1 VKISLKSLQAK
12 LLAPLVAA
20 GVLVVVV
27 TIMAM
32 VQLQSSEL
40 VDAGLITARAVEQ
53 QVRSLR
59 TFYTREVVD
68 RANEMG
74 TRVNYDYPERRD
86 TLPLPDTLVHE
97 LGAQIGE
104 EYPGTLVRLYSD
116 HPFPHRAANA
126 SYDAFEKEALAALRR
141 DPAQPFYRI
150 ERYKDRHGTERLSMR
165 YAAADL
171 MRASCVSCHNA
182 HPESPKT
189 DWRVGDLSGVVEVV
203 VPVDTMAAGFE
214 AGTLR
219 LSLVIAVGFLITVA
233 FTTFSG
239 SRSIR
244 PIAGLVRVFSD
255 VGRGNLMSRATVTTS
270 DEFAV
275 LGRSTNEMIA
285 RLREVVGRLLAAS
298 TQVSAASEQILAS
311 SRQQEEGAVEQTGC
325 YEEIS
330 GTARGNSDAAR
341 NIAREA
347 DALKATSERMLEA
360 VENGRESLEAT
371 RAAMRLIVAQNEVIA
386 ERTQRLYEKSEAI
399 IRIVDII
406 DEVSDRLDLLAL
418 NAGLEGSRVG
428 EVGKGFM
435 LVAEEMR
442 RLAENVSRSTN
453 EIKTTIQEIHRFTQ
467 GSISASN
474 QGAEATKSGARE
486 TDKMSEAIEAIFALI
501 EKSTEAA
508 RRITVATQQQL
519 SSTQQV
525 VDALG
530 EMNRISN
537 RGLSASRQVTEAA
550 AELTNLASSLNE
562 TVATFKLAG
571 DEVSDGQ
578 PPVS

>member
-1 VKISLKSLQAK
+1 MKITLQAK
-12 LLAPLVAA
+12 LLVPLVLA

-27 TIMAM
+27 TIAAM
-32 VQLQSSEL
+32 VQLQASQL

-59 TFYTREVVD
+59 TFYTHEVVD

-74 TRVNYDYPERRD
+74 TRINYDYPERRD

-97 LGAQIGE
+97 LGAQIGQ
-104 EYPGTLVRLYSD
+104 EYPGTVVRLFSE
-116 HPFPHRAANA
+116 HPFPHRAPNEA
-126 SYDAFEKEALAALRR
+126 YDTFEKEALASLKSNPNQA
-141 DPAQPFYRI
+141 FYRL
-150 ERYKDRHGTERLSMR
+150 EQYKDHAGTERLSMR

-171 MRASCVSCHNA
+171 MRESCISCHNA

-189 DWRVGDLSGVVEVV
+189 NWRVGDVSGVVEVV
-203 VPVDTMAAGFE
+203 VPVDTMSAGFQ

-219 LSLVIAVGFLITVA
+219 LSAVVALGFLVTVA
-233 FTTFSG
+233 FAVVS
-239 SRSIR
+239 SRRAIR
-244 PIAGLVRVFSD
+244 PITGLVSVFGD
-255 VGRGNLMSRATVTTS
+255 VGKGNLMSRATVTTS
-270 DEFAV
+270 DEFAA
-275 LGRSTNEMIA
+275 LGQSTNDMIG
-285 RLREVVGRLLAAS
+285 RLREVVSRLLAAS
-298 TQVSAASEQILAS
+298 TQVSSASEEILAS
-311 SRQQEEGAVEQTGC
+311 SRQQEEGAIEQTGC

-347 DALKATSERMLEA
+347 DALRTTSERMLEA
-360 VENGRESLEAT
+360 VENGRQSLEAT
-371 RAAMRLIVAQNEVIA
+371 RGAMRLIVSQNEVIA

-406 DEVSDRLDLLAL
+406 DDVSDRLDLLAL

-428 EVGKGFM
+428 EVGKGFT
-435 LVAEEMR
+435 LVAQEMR

-453 EIKTTIQEIHRFTQ
+453 EIKATIQEIHRFTQ
-467 GSISASN
+467 GSMSASN
-474 QGAEATKSGARE
+474 QGTEATKSGARE

-525 VDALG
+525 VEALG
-530 EMNRISN
+530 EMNTISN
-537 RGLSASRQVTEAA
+537 RGLSASKQVTEAA
-550 AELTNLASSLNE
+550 AELTNLASSLNDV
-562 TVATFKLAG
+562 VATFKLTT
-571 DEVSDGQ
+571 DNPSL
-578 PPVS
+578 PPHP